1 MFIKSGSYIPCMK
14 QMTITLT
21 PNDKSLIILEGEAVE
36 ASQNVPLSEIKL
48 PGRNK
53 KDAMIDIKFR
63 IDANNI
69 LTVSAKN

>member
-1 MFIKSGSYIPCMK
+1 MK

-53 KDAMIDIKFR
+53 
-63 IDANNI
+63 
-69 LTVSAKN
+69 